1 MPLSRNLVLS
11 TNWEMR
17 LPLRWIAILYS
28 HIKASMAATSGIHSY
43 EDVLKVMMAGGD
55 VAMVC
60 SELLMNGVGRITEME
75 KSLVQWMEE
84 NEYDSIDMMKGSMS
98 QKAVQEPAAFER
110 ANYMK
115 ALQSY
120 RTTLI

>member
-1 MPLSRNLVLS
+1 
-11 TNWEMR
+11 
-17 LPLRWIAILYS
+17 
-28 HIKASMAATSGIHSY
+28 MAATSGIHSY

-60 SELLMNGVGRITEME
+60 SELLMNGIGRISEMLR
-75 KSLVQWMEE
+75 SLENWMEE
-84 NEYDSIDMMKGSMS
+84 NEYDSIEMMQGSMS